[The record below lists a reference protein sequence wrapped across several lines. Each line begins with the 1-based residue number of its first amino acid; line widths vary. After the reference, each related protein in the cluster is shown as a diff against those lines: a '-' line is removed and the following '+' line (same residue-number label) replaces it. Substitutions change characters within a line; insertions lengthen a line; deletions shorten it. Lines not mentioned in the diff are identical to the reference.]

1 MKKGAFL
8 LMILCFLAC
17 NNNMLFKADK
27 EITNTWHTDSVLI
40 FQFSVSDTN
49 ATFYSEINIRHT
61 TDYSYKNLF
70 VFIHNTNPS
79 GKMVTDTVE
88 CVLADKTG
96 KWKGRGV
103 GDILD
108 FTKMYNDS
116 IFFETS
122 GEYKIEIEQAMRYG
136 ELPKIEMLKGIVSI
150 GVSIRRRGE

>member
-1 MKKGAFL
+1 MKNGAFF

-17 NNNMLFKADK
+17 NNNVLFKAEK
-27 EITNTWHTDSVLI
+27 EIANTWHTDSLLT

-49 ATFYSEINIRHT
+49 TTFYSEINIRHT

-70 VFIHNTNPS
+70 VFIHNTNPN
-79 GKMVTDTVE
+79 GKTVTDTVE

-108 FTKMYNDS
+108 FTKIYHDS
-116 IFFETS
+116 ILFETS
-122 GEYKIEIEQAMRYG
+122 GEYRIGIEQAMRYG
-136 ELPKIEMLKGIVSI
+136 ELPKIEKLNEIMSI
-150 GVSIRRRGE
+150 GACIKKY